1 MIGILVVSHSAKA
14 AEGISEIA
22 SAMCQGAVPVVGVGG
37 NDDGGLGTSVPAIYE
52 ALVGLLERCDGVVV
66 VPDLGSAVLSARA
79 ALTMLEDQ
87 AGRVLVADGPVLE
100 GAMMGAVQASV
111 GSSLEEVAYTV
122 HQARDLEKER
132 R

>member
-14 AEGISEIA
+14 AEGIAEIA
-22 SAMCQGAVPVVGVGG
+22 SAMCQGAAPVAGVGG
-37 NDDGGLGTSVPAIYE
+37 AEDGGLGTSVPAIYE
-52 ALVGLLERCDGVVV
+52 ALVGLLVRCDGVVV

-79 ALTMLEDQ
+79 ALGMLGDD
-87 AGRVLVADGPVLE
+87 ASRVAIADGPVLE

-111 GSSLEEVAYTV
+111 GSSLAEVERTV
-122 HQARDLEKER
+122 REARDLEKER